1 MPSLFT
7 HCFKKAEKAIEKEL
21 STYEQDIVN
30 LFETKLIPLIEKKI
44 DEYLKQKDINQI
56 VAEIKN

>member
-7 HCFKKAEKAIEKEL
+7 HCFKKAEEAIEKEI
-21 STYEQDIVN
+21 STHEQDIVN

-44 DEYLKQKDINQI
+44 DEYLKQKDVNQI